1 MKLYVEISGEKHYI
15 DEGIVEKYALYEGY
29 VAPFTGLKIKME
41 DDTKVVATEIKVRE
55 TPIPAAID
63 TYNSEASTDIAEINE
78 IDDSDDSIDVVVETT
93 PDFTSV
99 SDESFTDANEMNKAL
114 SKSEDMDVNESASL
128 VRE

>member
-29 VAPFTGLKIKME
+29 VAPFTGLKIKKE
-41 DDTKVVATEIKVRE
+41 DDTKVVATEIKETE
-55 TPIPAAID
+55 TPLPAAIVD
-63 TYNSEASTDIAEINE
+63 SETSTDITE

-93 PDFTSV
+93 PEFTSV
-99 SDESFTDANEMNKAL
+99 SDEPLTDAKETNEAL
-114 SKSEDMDVNESASL
+114 SKFEDMDVNESATL

>member
-1 MKLYVEISGEKHYI
+1 MKLYVEIDGAKHYI
-15 DEGIVEKYALYEGY
+15 DEGVVEKYALYEGY
-29 VAPFTGLKIKME
+29 VTPFTGLKIKME
-41 DDTKVVATEIKVRE
+41 DDTKGVATEIKETE
-55 TPIPAAID
+55 TPLPAA
-63 TYNSEASTDIAEINE
+63 

>member
-29 VAPFTGLKIKME
+29 VAPFTGLKIKKE
-41 DDTKVVATEIKVRE
+41 DDTKVVATEIKETE
-55 TPIPAAID
+55 TPLPAAIVD
-63 TYNSEASTDIAEINE
+63 SETSTNITE

-93 PDFTSV
+93 PEFTPV
-99 SDESFTDANEMNKAL
+99 SDEPLTDAKETNEAL
-114 SKSEDMDVNESASL
+114 SKFEDMDVNESAAL

>member
-29 VAPFTGLKIKME
+29 VAPFTGLKIKKE
-41 DDTKVVATEIKVRE
+41 DDTKVVATEIKETE
-55 TPIPAAID
+55 TPLPAAIVD
-63 TYNSEASTDIAEINE
+63 SETSTDITE

-93 PDFTSV
+93 PEFTSV
-99 SDESFTDANEMNKAL
+99 SDEPLTDAKETNEAL
-114 SKSEDMDVNESASL
+114 SKFEDMDLNESVIL

>member
-1 MKLYVEISGEKHYI
+1 MKLYVEIDGAKHYI
-15 DEGIVEKYALYEGY
+15 DEGVVEKYALYEGY
-29 VAPFTGLKIKME
+29 VTPFTGLKIKME
-41 DDTKVVATEIKVRE
+41 DDTKVVATEIKETE
-55 TPIPAAID
+55 TPLPAAIVD
-63 TYNSEASTDIAEINE
+63 SETSTNITE

>member
-15 DEGIVEKYALYEGY
+15 DEGVVEKYALCEGH
-29 VAPFTGLKIKME
+29 VTPFTGLKIKKE
-41 DDTKVVATEIKVRE
+41 DDTKVVATEIKETE
-55 TPIPAAID
+55 TPLPAA
-63 TYNSEASTDIAEINE
+63 

-93 PDFTSV
+93 PEFGTV
-99 SDESFTDANEMNKAL
+99 SDEPLTDAKETNEVV

>member
-1 MKLYVEISGEKHYI
+1 
-15 DEGIVEKYALYEGY
+15 
-29 VAPFTGLKIKME
+29 
-41 DDTKVVATEIKVRE
+41 
-55 TPIPAAID
+55 
-63 TYNSEASTDIAEINE
+63 
-78 IDDSDDSIDVVVETT
+78 VVVETT

>member
-1 MKLYVEISGEKHYI
+1 MKLYVKISGEKHYI

-29 VAPFTGLKIKME
+29 VAPFTGLKIKKE
-41 DDTKVVATEIKVRE
+41 DYTKVVATEIKETE
-55 TPIPAAID
+55 TPLPAAIVD
-63 TYNSEASTDIAEINE
+63 SETSTDITE

-93 PDFTSV
+93 PEFTSV
-99 SDESFTDANEMNKAL
+99 SDEPLTDAKETNEAL